1 MTQKSQFVTENTP
14 KNKDKLEKQLKGV
27 KNSAKTQGFTE
38 KRKILLKTEHK
49 AYNKRLRQRY
59 LHSAQLTF
67 DDYVNY
73 IEGYYRIPTQTESVK
88 RYSAPKVRE
97 TEEIPSLSTFKESS
111 TGVDWLKHKEKLEI
125 SKQYTVVP
133 AYNKGPYMVVPVEE
147 LHTAGK
153 KV

>member
-1 MTQKSQFVTENTP
+1 MP
-14 KNKDKLEKQLKGV
+14 KRKVL
-27 KNSAKTQGFTE
+27 TE
-38 KRKILLKTEHK
+38 KRKISLRVEHK
-49 AYNKRLRQRY
+49 AYNKRLRERY

-73 IEGYYRIPTQTESVK
+73 IEGYYKVPIKTQPIK
-88 RYSAPKVRE
+88 KYSIPKVRE
-97 TEEIPSLSTFKESS
+97 TEEIPSLSAFKESA

-133 AYNKGPYMVVPVEE
+133 AYNKGPYMVVPVDE

>member
-1 MTQKSQFVTENTP
+1 MRKRKV
-14 KNKDKLEKQLKGV
+14 L
-27 KNSAKTQGFTE
+27 TE
-38 KRKILLKTEHK
+38 KRKISLRVEHK

-67 DDYVNY
+67 DDYVDY
-73 IEGYYRIPTQTESVK
+73 VDGYYRIPIQTQPIK
-88 RYSAPKVRE
+88 KYSIPKVRE
-97 TEEIPSLSTFKESS
+97 TEEIPSLSAFKESS

-133 AYNKGPYMVVPVEE
+133 AYNKGPYMVVPVHE

>member
-1 MTQKSQFVTENTP
+1 MQKR
-14 KNKDKLEKQLKGV
+14 KLL
-27 KNSAKTQGFTE
+27 TE
-38 KRKILLKTEHK
+38 KRKVSLRVEHK

-67 DDYVNY
+67 DDYVDY
-73 IEGYYRIPTQTESVK
+73 IDGYYKVSIQSQSIK
-88 RYSAPKVRE
+88 RYSIPKVRE

-125 SKQYTVVP
+125 SKNYTIVP
-133 AYNKGPYMVVPVEE
+133 AYNKGPYMVVPVHE

>member
-1 MTQKSQFVTENTP
+1 MQKRKVLS
-14 KNKDKLEKQLKGV
+14 
-27 KNSAKTQGFTE
+27 E
-38 KRKILLKTEHK
+38 KRKITLKEKHR

-73 IEGYYRIPTQTESVK
+73 IEGYYKIPIQTQPIK
-88 RYSAPKVRE
+88 KYSIPKVRE
-97 TEEIPSLSTFKESS
+97 TEEIPSLSAFKESS

-125 SKQYTVVP
+125 SKNYTIVP

>member
-1 MTQKSQFVTENTP
+1 MQKRKILS
-14 KNKDKLEKQLKGV
+14 
-27 KNSAKTQGFTE
+27 E
-38 KRKILLKTEHK
+38 KRKISLRVEHK

-67 DDYVNY
+67 DDYVDY
-73 IEGYYRIPTQTESVK
+73 VDGYYKISIQSQSVK
-88 RYSAPKVRE
+88 RYSIPKVRE
-97 TEEIPSLSTFKESS
+97 TEEIPSLSAFKESA
-111 TGVDWLKHKEKLEI
+111 TGVDWQKHKEKLEI

-133 AYNKGPYMVVPVEE
+133 AYNKGPYMVVPVDE

>member
-1 MTQKSQFVTENTP
+1 MQKRKILS
-14 KNKDKLEKQLKGV
+14 
-27 KNSAKTQGFTE
+27 E
-38 KRKILLKTEHK
+38 KRKILLRVEHK

-67 DDYVNY
+67 DDYVDY
-73 IEGYYRIPTQTESVK
+73 IDGYYNGSIQTQSVK
-88 RYSAPKVRE
+88 KYSIPKVRK
-97 TEEIPSLSTFKESS
+97 TEEIPSLSAFKESA

-133 AYNKGPYMVVPVEE
+133 AYNKGPYMVVPVDE

>member
-1 MTQKSQFVTENTP
+1 VQKRKILS
-14 KNKDKLEKQLKGV
+14 
-27 KNSAKTQGFTE
+27 E
-38 KRKILLKTEHK
+38 KRKILLKVEHR
-49 AYNKRLRQRY
+49 AYNKRMRAKY
-59 LHSAQLTF
+59 LHSNQLTF
-67 DDYVNY
+67 DDYVDY
-73 IEGYYRIPTQTESVK
+73 VDGYYKVSIQTQSVK
-88 RYSAPKVRE
+88 RYSIPKVRE
-97 TEEIPSLSTFKESS
+97 TEEIPSLSTFRESA

>member
-1 MTQKSQFVTENTP
+1 VP
-14 KNKDKLEKQLKGV
+14 KRKVL
-27 KNSAKTQGFTE
+27 TE
-38 KRKILLKTEHK
+38 KRKISLRVEHK
-49 AYNKRLRQRY
+49 AYNKRLRERY

-67 DDYVNY
+67 EDYVDY
-73 IEGYYRIPTQTESVK
+73 IEGYYKVPIKTQPIK
-88 RYSAPKVRE
+88 RYSIPKVRE
-97 TEEIPSLSTFKESS
+97 TEEIPSLSAFKDSA
-111 TGVDWLKHKEKLEI
+111 TGVDWLNHKEKLEI

>member
-1 MTQKSQFVTENTP
+1 MQKRKILS
-14 KNKDKLEKQLKGV
+14 
-27 KNSAKTQGFTE
+27 E
-38 KRKILLKTEHK
+38 KRKISLRVEHK

-67 DDYVNY
+67 DDYVDY
-73 IEGYYRIPTQTESVK
+73 IDGYYKGSIQTQSVK
-88 RYSAPKVRE
+88 RYSIPKVRE
-97 TEEIPSLSTFKESS
+97 TEEIPSLSAFKESA
-111 TGVDWLKHKEKLEI
+111 TGVDWLNHKEKLEI

>member
-1 MTQKSQFVTENTP
+1 MQKRKILS
-14 KNKDKLEKQLKGV
+14 
-27 KNSAKTQGFTE
+27 E
-38 KRKILLKTEHK
+38 KRKISLRVEHK

-73 IEGYYRIPTQTESVK
+73 IEGYYRVPIQTQPIK
-88 RYSAPKVRE
+88 KYSIPKVRE
-97 TEEIPSLSTFKESS
+97 TEEIPSLSAFKESS

-133 AYNKGPYMVVPVEE
+133 AYNKGPYMVVPVHE

>member
-1 MTQKSQFVTENTP
+1 MQKRKILS
-14 KNKDKLEKQLKGV
+14 
-27 KNSAKTQGFTE
+27 E
-38 KRKILLKTEHK
+38 KRKISLRVEHK

-67 DDYVNY
+67 DDYVDY
-73 IEGYYRIPTQTESVK
+73 IDGYYNGSIQTQSVK
-88 RYSAPKVRE
+88 KYSIPKVRE
-97 TEEIPSLSTFKESS
+97 TEEIPSLSAFKESA

-133 AYNKGPYMVVPVEE
+133 AYNKGPYMVVPVDE

>member
-1 MTQKSQFVTENTP
+1 MQ
-14 KNKDKLEKQLKGV
+14 
-27 KNSAKTQGFTE
+27 
-38 KRKILLKTEHK
+38 KRKVLSEKHKITLRVEHK

-73 IEGYYRIPTQTESVK
+73 IEGYYRIPIQTQPIK
-88 RYSAPKVRE
+88 KYSIPKVRE
-97 TEEIPSLSTFKESS
+97 TEEIPSLSAFKESS

-133 AYNKGPYMVVPVEE
+133 AYNKGPYMVVPVHE

>member
-1 MTQKSQFVTENTP
+1 MQKRKILS
-14 KNKDKLEKQLKGV
+14 
-27 KNSAKTQGFTE
+27 E
-38 KRKILLKTEHK
+38 KRKISLRVEHK

-67 DDYVNY
+67 DDYVDY
-73 IEGYYRIPTQTESVK
+73 VDGYYRIPIQTQPIK
-88 RYSAPKVRE
+88 KYSIPKVRE
-97 TEEIPSLSTFKESS
+97 TEEIPSLSAFKESS

-133 AYNKGPYMVVPVEE
+133 AYNKGPYMVVPVHE

>member
-1 MTQKSQFVTENTP
+1 VRKRKVLS
-14 KNKDKLEKQLKGV
+14 
-27 KNSAKTQGFTE
+27 E
-38 KRKILLKTEHK
+38 KRKILLKVEHR
-49 AYNKRLRQRY
+49 AYNKRMRAKY
-59 LHSAQLTF
+59 LHSNQLTF
-67 DDYVNY
+67 DDYVDY
-73 IEGYYRIPTQTESVK
+73 VDGYYKVSIQTQSVK
-88 RYSAPKVRE
+88 RYSIPKVRE
-97 TEEIPSLSTFKESS
+97 TEEILSLSTFRESA

>member
-1 MTQKSQFVTENTP
+1 MRKRKV
-14 KNKDKLEKQLKGV
+14 L
-27 KNSAKTQGFTE
+27 TE

-49 AYNKRLRQRY
+49 AYNKRLRQQY

-67 DDYVNY
+67 EDFVDYLQ
-73 IEGYYRIPTQTESVK
+73 GYYKKTQISQPIKSSTL
-88 RYSAPKVRE
+88 PKVRKSE
-97 TEEIPSLSTFKESS
+97 FIPSLSSIKDAA
-111 TGVDWLKHKEKLEI
+111 TGVDWQKHKEKLEI

-133 AYNKGPYMVVPVEE
+133 AYNKGPYMVVPVDE

>member
-1 MTQKSQFVTENTP
+1 MP
-14 KNKDKLEKQLKGV
+14 KRKVL
-27 KNSAKTQGFTE
+27 TE
-38 KRKILLKTEHK
+38 KRKISLRVEHK
-49 AYNKRLRQRY
+49 AYNKRLRERY

-67 DDYVNY
+67 EDYVDY
-73 IEGYYRIPTQTESVK
+73 IEGYYKVPIKTQPIK
-88 RYSAPKVRE
+88 RYSIPKVRE
-97 TEEIPSLSTFKESS
+97 TEEIPSLSAFKDSA
-111 TGVDWLKHKEKLEI
+111 TGVDWLNHKEKLEI

>member
-1 MTQKSQFVTENTP
+1 MQKRKV
-14 KNKDKLEKQLKGV
+14 L
-27 KNSAKTQGFTE
+27 TE
-38 KRKILLKTEHK
+38 KRKISLRVEHK
-49 AYNKRLRQRY
+49 AYNKRLRERY

-67 DDYVNY
+67 EDYVDY
-73 IEGYYRIPTQTESVK
+73 IEGYYKVPIKTQPIK
-88 RYSAPKVRE
+88 RYSIPKVRE
-97 TEEIPSLSTFKESS
+97 TEEIPSLSAFKDSA
-111 TGVDWLKHKEKLEI
+111 TGVDWLNHKEKLEI

>member
-1 MTQKSQFVTENTP
+1 MRKRKVLS
-14 KNKDKLEKQLKGV
+14 
-27 KNSAKTQGFTE
+27 E
-38 KRKILLKTEHK
+38 KRKVLLKVEHT
-49 AYNKRLRQRY
+49 AYNKRMRAKY
-59 LHSAQLTF
+59 LHSNQLTF
-67 DDYVNY
+67 DDYVDY
-73 IEGYYRIPTQTESVK
+73 IEGYYKVSIQTQSVK
-88 RYSAPKVRE
+88 RYSMPKVRE
-97 TEEIPSLSTFKESS
+97 TEEIPSLSTFRESA

>member
-1 MTQKSQFVTENTP
+1 MIMLIILRVTT
-14 KNKDKLEKQLKGV
+14 KLQYKLEP
-27 KNSAKTQGFTE
+27 
-38 KRKILLKTEHK
+38 I
-49 AYNKRLRQRY
+49 
-59 LHSAQLTF
+59 
-67 DDYVNY
+67 
-73 IEGYYRIPTQTESVK
+73 K
-88 RYSAPKVRE
+88 RYSTTKSQRN
-97 TEEIPSLSTFKESS
+97 EEIPSLSAFKESA

>member
-1 MTQKSQFVTENTP
+1 MP
-14 KNKDKLEKQLKGV
+14 KREVL
-27 KNSAKTQGFTE
+27 TE
-38 KRKILLKTEHK
+38 KRKISLRVEHK
-49 AYNKRLRQRY
+49 AYNKRLRERY

-67 DDYVNY
+67 DDYVDY
-73 IEGYYRIPTQTESVK
+73 VDGYYKVSVQNQSVK

-97 TEEIPSLSTFKESS
+97 TEEIPSLSAFKESA
-111 TGVDWLKHKEKLEI
+111 TGVDWLNHKEKLEI

>member
-1 MTQKSQFVTENTP
+1 VQKRKVLS
-14 KNKDKLEKQLKGV
+14 
-27 KNSAKTQGFTE
+27 E
-38 KRKILLKTEHK
+38 KRKITLRVEHK

-73 IEGYYRIPTQTESVK
+73 IEGYYRIPIQTQPIK
-88 RYSAPKVRE
+88 KYSIPKVRE
-97 TEEIPSLSTFKESS
+97 TEEIPSLSAFKESS

-133 AYNKGPYMVVPVEE
+133 AYNKGPYMVVPVHE